1 MKLEKVMVDTK
12 EDWTDVIEPKRSLID
27 INFKEIWHYRDL
39 IMLFVRRDF
48 VSQYKQTILG
58 PLWIFIQPI
67 FTTITFLFVFN
78 KIANLSTNGIN
89 ATLFYMSGI
98 TLWNYFADCLTKTSN
113 TFVANA
119 GIFGK
124 VYFPRL
130 VTPISIVVS
139 SLVKLG
145 IQMLLFISVFVIY
158 MFIDKQTFS
167 LNTTI
172 LFLPIYVFIM
182 ATIGLGAGLLLSS
195 LTTKYRDL
203 SYLLVF
209 GVQLMM
215 YATPIIYPLSSTSG
229 KLKSFLMANPVTSLI
244 ENFRYGLFSQ
254 GDFLVGGLLYSL
266 IFAVVIVAVGIVMF
280 NQVEKSFMD
289 TV

>member
-1 MKLEKVMVDTK
+1 MNNK
-12 EDWTDVIEPKRSLID
+12 ENIAQWTEVIEPKRSLLD
-27 INFKEIWHYRDL
+27 VNFKEIWHYRDL
-39 IMLFVRRDF
+39 ILLFVRRDF

-78 KIANLSTNGIN
+78 KIAKLSTNGIN

-113 TFVANA
+113 TFVSNA

-130 VTPISIVVS
+130 ITPISIVIS
-139 SLVKLG
+139 SLIKLA
-145 IQMLLFISVFVIY
+145 IQLSLFVLVYIAFLILGTQSFSINFSILL
-158 MFIDKQTFS
+158 
-167 LNTTI
+167 
-172 LFLPIYVFIM
+172 LPLYVLTM
-182 ATIGLGAGLLLSS
+182 AVLGFGLGVLFSS

-209 GVQLMM
+209 GIQLMM
-215 YATPIIYPLSSTSG
+215 YATPVIYPLSSTSG
-229 KLKSFLMANPVTSLI
+229 KLRTLLLLNPMTAII
-244 ENFRYGLFSQ
+244 ENFKYSVFDQGEFLF
-254 GDFLVGGLLYSL
+254 GGIVYSVCFSML
-266 IFAVVIVAVGIVMF
+266 IAIVGIVVF
-280 NQVEKSFMD
+280 NQVEKTFMD

>member
-1 MKLEKVMVDTK
+1 MNIEQ
-12 EDWTDVIEPKRSLID
+12 WTEVIEPKRSLFD
-27 INFKEIWHYRDL
+27 VNLKEIWHYRDL
-39 IMLFVRRDF
+39 ILLFVRRDF

-78 KIANLSTNGIN
+78 KIAKLSTNGIN

-113 TFVANA
+113 TFVSNA

-130 VTPISIVVS
+130 VTPISIVLS
-139 SLVKLG
+139 SLIKLA
-145 IQMLLFISVFVIY
+145 IQLSLFVLVYIAFLILGTQSFSINFSILL
-158 MFIDKQTFS
+158 
-167 LNTTI
+167 
-172 LFLPIYVFIM
+172 LPLYVLTM
-182 ATIGLGAGLLLSS
+182 AVLGFGLGVLFSS

-209 GVQLMM
+209 GIQLMM
-215 YATPIIYPLSSTSG
+215 YATPVIYPLSSTGG
-229 KLKSFLMANPVTSLI
+229 KLRTLLLLNPMTAII
-244 ENFRYGLFSQ
+244 ENFKYSVFDQGEFLFGGIVYSVC
-254 GDFLVGGLLYSL
+254 FSLLVA
-266 IFAVVIVAVGIVMF
+266 IVGIIVF
-280 NQVEKSFMD
+280 NQVEKTFMD

>member
-1 MKLEKVMVDTK
+1 LNNK
-12 EDWTDVIEPKRSLID
+12 ENIAQWTEVIEPKRSLFDVNI
-27 INFKEIWHYRDL
+27 KEIWHYRDL
-39 IMLFVRRDF
+39 ILLFVRRDF

-78 KIANLSTNGIN
+78 KIAKLSTNGIN

-113 TFVANA
+113 TFVSNA

-130 VTPISIVVS
+130 ITPISIVIS
-139 SLVKLG
+139 SLIKLA
-145 IQMLLFISVFVIY
+145 IQLSLFVLVYIAFLILGTQSFSINFSILL
-158 MFIDKQTFS
+158 
-167 LNTTI
+167 
-172 LFLPIYVFIM
+172 LPLYVLTM
-182 ATIGLGAGLLLSS
+182 AVLGFGLGVLFSS

-209 GVQLMM
+209 GIQLMM
-215 YATPIIYPLSSTSG
+215 YATPVIYPLSSTSG
-229 KLKSFLMANPVTSLI
+229 KLRTLLLLNPMTAII
-244 ENFRYGLFSQ
+244 ENFKYSVFDQGEFLF
-254 GDFLVGGLLYSL
+254 GGIVYSVCFSML
-266 IFAVVIVAVGIVMF
+266 IAIVGIVVF
-280 NQVEKSFMD
+280 NQVEKTFMD